1 MTTPDDHTSE
11 EPQEERGA
19 PGSRD
24 TGSDKP
30 SGGPTD
36 RPSGTYGGDESVPD
50 HSDEGGKPDFQTGT
64 TNEPPDDAKPAV
76 PPYEGRKEAADV
88 GDDSTAAAGART
100 GGATRPTT
108 DPDYKSPPPGET
120 AGGETAS
127 PAQEQPASQT
137 SEANRDDDA
146 VGPAHT
152 SGTGRAEDKR

>member
-1 MTTPDDHTSE
+1 MTTPGENVSE

-24 TGSDKP
+24 TGSDQP
-30 SGGPTD
+30 SSGPAD
-36 RPSGTYGGDESVPD
+36 RPSGEYQGDESVPSHGD
-50 HSDEGGKPDFQTGT
+50 GGKPDFETGT
-64 TNEPPDDAKPAV
+64 TNEPPRDVKPAV

-88 GDDSTAAAGART
+88 GDDSAEKGGART

-108 DPDYKSPPPGET
+108 DPDYKSPQPGQT
-120 AGGETAS
+120 AGGATAS
-127 PAQEQPASQT
+127 PAQEQPASDT
-137 SEANRDDDA
+137 SETNRDDDA

>member
-1 MTTPDDHTSE
+1 MTTPRENVSE

-24 TGSDKP
+24 TGSDLP
-30 SGGPTD
+30 SGGPAD
-36 RPSGTYGGDESVPD
+36 RPSGTYKGDESVPSYD
-50 HSDEGGKPDFQTGT
+50 DGGKPDFETAM
-64 TNEPPDDAKPAV
+64 TNEPPRDVKPAV
-76 PPYEGRKEAADV
+76 PPYEGRKEVADV
-88 GDDSTAAAGART
+88 GDDSTEAGGART

-120 AGGETAS
+120 AGGATAS

-146 VGPAHT
+146 VDPAHT
-152 SGTGRAEDKR
+152 PGTGRAEDKR